1 MLPKGVKHFL
11 IAGRSVGGDCDC
23 DLHAGVAAVMSIKL
37 KVDGADVHIG
47 DAQTI
52 LPNQGTRVH

>member
-1 MLPKGVKHFL
+1 MLPKAVKHFL
-11 IAGRSVGGDCDC
+11 VAGRNVGGDCDS
-23 DLHAGVAAVMSIKL
+23 HAGVAAVMSIKL

-47 DAQTI
+47 DAQTT

>member
-11 IAGRSVGGDCDC
+11 IADRSVGGDCDS
-23 DLHAGVAAVMSIKL
+23 HAGVAAVMSIKL